1 MYNSTATSSTTTAT
15 TTTNT
20 IATTTATATNTD
32 VSNSKNNDDDDSK
45 NNTNSNTSLSLL
57 YNREKYFTGYNKIG
71 YDNNSIDDD
80 NITPSVSNK
89 QSHSINH
96 LHSEAH
102 IFDNISKNNKTK
114 VPIDTHLNIKCL
126 IKTKASSSSFSRPS
140 SSSQPSSSSSSS
152 LSNDSYNMITTI
164 QIKWIDQSTII
175 AKMYSYETIGDLKSY
190 IIQHFTSLSLSST
203 VSPPSS
209 STVAADKAS
218 NHLEFEI
225 RSAYPSKVLG

>member
-1 MYNSTATSSTTTAT
+1 MYNSTTPA

-20 IATTTATATNTD
+20 DD
-32 VSNSKNNDDDDSK
+32 VSNSKNNDDDNK
-45 NNTNSNTSLSLL
+45 NDTNNSTSLSTL
-57 YNREKYFTGYNKIG
+57 YDGNF
-71 YDNNSIDDD
+71 
-80 NITPSVSNK
+80 TPSVSNK
-89 QSHSINH
+89 QSHSITH
-96 LHSEAH
+96 LHSEAP
-102 IFDNISKNNKTK
+102 IFENISKNNKTK

-140 SSSQPSSSSSSS
+140 SSSQPLSSSSS

-190 IIQHFTSLSLSST
+190 IIQHFTSSLS
-203 VSPPSS
+203 PPSSSS

>member
-1 MYNSTATSSTTTAT
+1 MYNSTTTSTTTTAS

-20 IATTTATATNTD
+20 IATTTNTD
-32 VSNSKNNDDDDSK
+32 VSNSKNNDDDNK
-45 NNTNSNTSLSLL
+45 NDTNNDTSLSTL
-57 YNREKYFTGYNKIG
+57 YDGKKYFTGYN
-71 YDNNSIDDD
+71 NNSNDDD
-80 NITPSVSNK
+80 NFTPSVSNK
-89 QSHSINH
+89 QSHYV
-96 LHSEAH
+96 
-102 IFDNISKNNKTK
+102 FDNISKNNKTK
-114 VPIDTHLNIKCL
+114 VPIDTHLHIKCL

-140 SSSQPSSSSSSS
+140 SSSQPSSS
-152 LSNDSYNMITTI
+152 LPNDSYNMITTI

-190 IIQHFTSLSLSST
+190 IIQHFTSSLS
-203 VSPPSS
+203 PPSSS

>member
-1 MYNSTATSSTTTAT
+1 MYNSTTTST

-20 IATTTATATNTD
+20 IATTTAATTTNTD
-32 VSNSKNNDDDDSK
+32 VSNSKNNDDDNK
-45 NNTNSNTSLSLL
+45 NDTNNNTSLSTL
-57 YNREKYFTGYNKIG
+57 YDGNF
-71 YDNNSIDDD
+71 
-80 NITPSVSNK
+80 TPSVSNK
-89 QSHSINH
+89 QSYSITH
-96 LHSEAH
+96 LQSEAP

-126 IKTKASSSSFSRPS
+126 IKTKASSSS
-140 SSSQPSSSSSSS
+140 SSQPSSSSSS
-152 LSNDSYNMITTI
+152 LSNDSYNIITTI

-190 IIQHFTSLSLSST
+190 IIQHFTSSL
-203 VSPPSS
+203 